1 MFGASRGSKCPS
13 KETKERGRGTG
24 GGLAEIQ
31 GTKTRKLPLMA
42 FSGDNYAI
50 APGYRRSL
58 AVGRQDFES
67 SGSCIPGIPPGQVPM
82 LSGGWLIMGRSLSML
97 DLPRT
102 EYILLPR

>member
-58 AVGRQDFES
+58 AVGRQDFAS
-67 SGSCIPGIPPGQVPM
+67 VLPVVLASRGFPPAKSPCCPVVGS
-82 LSGGWLIMGRSLSML
+82 
-97 DLPRT
+97 
-102 EYILLPR
+102 